1 MSEEVENLQLE
12 ISELQ
17 EELKD
22 LTRDYKELTR
32 NFNSLQE
39 RLEPFLLK
47 MEYETKQRQLDKDY
61 YFPEKK

>member
-12 ISELQ
+12 ISDLQDEL
-17 EELKD
+17 
-22 LTRDYKELTR
+22 KELTR